1 MTHADTLSASRAA
14 VASGPAASPL
24 NASVVSALGDP
35 VSALVGAPEAGV
47 LAVIAGVEGPSYRPV
62 GAMMAV
68 LPGDPDPIRVGTLSS
83 GCVERDIA
91 LQAMKAKAAGR
102 PALVRYGRGS
112 PFVDIQLPCGG
123 GLDIALI
130 PDPDRRVLA
139 RLQTAEAAR
148 HPLALSVDLASGA
161 VALADMAATA
171 REGDRLVIARPPETR
186 FLIFGKGPEAAAFAA
201 LAQATGFPA
210 VLLSPD
216 PETLEAP
223 AQSGLAT
230 RVLPVARFPG
240 DLAPD
245 SWTAVVLFFH
255 DHDWEPPILAE
266 ALATPAFYVGAQ
278 GSRRSAEMRAMAL
291 RAMGVSD
298 ERLDRLRGPIGLVP
312 SARDARTLAVS
323 VMAEVLAA
331 RPGSVRD

>member
-1 MTHADTLSASRAA
+1 MKPADTLSASTEPIEP
-14 VASGPAASPL
+14 VLG
-24 NASVVSALGDP
+24 ALADP
-35 VSALVGAPEAGV
+35 VAALLSAPQPGV
-47 LAVIAGVEGPSYRPV
+47 LAVIAEVEGPSYRPV

-68 LPGDPDPIRVGTLSS
+68 LPAYPDGDAQRVGTLSS

-91 LQAMKAKAAGR
+91 LQAMRARADGR
-102 PALVRYGRGS
+102 PQVVRYGRGS

-130 PDPDRRVLA
+130 PGPDRSVLE
-139 RLQTAEAAR
+139 RLRAAQAAR
-148 HPLALSVDLASGA
+148 RPVALSVDLATG
-161 VALADMAATA
+161 ALALGDMAKTA
-171 REGDRLVIARPPETR
+171 RQGDRLTIARPPETR

-201 LAQATGFPA
+201 LVQAAGFPA

-223 AQSGLAT
+223 ARAGLAT

-245 SWTAVVLFFH
+245 PWTAVVLFFH
-255 DHDWEPPILAE
+255 DHDWEPPILAG
-266 ALATPAFYVGAQ
+266 ALATDAFYVGAQ
-278 GSRRSAEMRAMAL
+278 GSRRSAEARAMAL
-291 RAMGVSD
+291 QAMGVPAAHLA
-298 ERLDRLRGPIGLVP
+298 RLKGPIGLVP

-323 VMAEVLAA
+323 VLAEVLAA
-331 RPGSVRD
+331 RPGATRD